1 MSLVRLVT
9 LTAGPLIRIL
19 GLEKSFGATR
29 ALAGVSLQVQGGEV
43 LALMGANGA
52 GKSTLVNILSGAL
65 QPEGGGI
72 ELDGRP
78 YAPASPK
85 EAAQQGVVTVHQ
97 STDRI
102 GAAGQRVA
110 DVLLLNQWAAG
121 VGAHW
126 LSRASVRRRAAQ
138 IADKAGFK
146 LDLDADFGDISAAD
160 RQLVAIARAVDVE
173 AKVLILDEPTA
184 CLSQVE
190 AQRLFAVV
198 RELQARGMAVIY
210 ISHRIADLQT
220 IADRV
225 VVLRGGVIVADLRR
239 PVAFEAAVEA
249 MIGRSLHAARV
260 QPRQLDKDV
269 VLALRGAR
277 LRQDGPPLSL
287 QVRRGE
293 IVAITG
299 HLGAGKSRLLRALF
313 GLGQLT
319 QGRVELN
326 GHPYAPGNPRAAIDA
341 GVTLAGEDRH
351 RSSLLPAGWPGATVA
366 GTISMPHLRRWFPS
380 GWLRP
385 AVERRVADAA
395 ISRLGI
401 KARHAEAPIETLSGG
416 NQQKVVLARWQSEPA
431 HLLLLDEPFQGV
443 DVGARADIIAALRA
457 DTSSATLIATS
468 DPEEALEVADRIY
481 VMDHL
486 GLREAQS
493 HGEALA
499 LVA

>member
-1 MSLVRLVT
+1 MRLVT

-239 PVAFEAAVEA
+239 PA
-249 MIGRSLHAARV
+249 
-260 QPRQLDKDV
+260 
-269 VLALRGAR
+269 
-277 LRQDGPPLSL
+277 PPC
-287 QVRRGE
+287 
-293 IVAITG
+293 
-299 HLGAGKSRLLRALF
+299 
-313 GLGQLT
+313 
-319 QGRVELN
+319 
-326 GHPYAPGNPRAAIDA
+326 
-341 GVTLAGEDRH
+341 GV
-351 RSSLLPAGWPGATVA
+351 
-366 GTISMPHLRRWFPS
+366 
-380 GWLRP
+380 
-385 AVERRVADAA
+385 
-395 ISRLGI
+395 
-401 KARHAEAPIETLSGG
+401 
-416 NQQKVVLARWQSEPA
+416 
-431 HLLLLDEPFQGV
+431 
-443 DVGARADIIAALRA
+443 
-457 DTSSATLIATS
+457 
-468 DPEEALEVADRIY
+468 
-481 VMDHL
+481 
-486 GLREAQS
+486 
-493 HGEALA
+493 
-499 LVA
+499 